1 MNIHNYIDCI
11 HTYND
16 IIFIVFRRI
25 RLYYFRINLTVHHCL
40 NKDNNK
46 KKGGKYRIRG
56 KRGKFRIRTKFKTKN

>member
-16 IIFIVFRRI
+16 IILLVYRRI
-25 RLYYFRINLTVHHCL
+25 RLYYFRINLTVYHCL

-46 KKGGKYRIRG
+46 KKGGKV
-56 KRGKFRIRTKFKTKN
+56 